1 MKNVKALTVRFNLDK
16 QRDLNVWKHLHHEGT
31 EKYHTC
37 SNAVIEELNDYI
49 QSVKSDEHQGIVISN
64 SVKTAIRQEF
74 ARILA
79 LDRVPDNDPAEYPE
93 PKPEVEPIPDDV
105 DYFVFNNELFDG

>member
-16 QRDLNVWKHLHHEGT
+16 QRDLNVWKHLHSEGT

-74 ARILA
+74 ARMLA
-79 LDRVPDNDPAEYPE
+79 LDREPDNISAEE
-93 PKPEVEPIPDDV
+93 PKHEVEPISDDV

>member
-49 QSVKSDEHQGIVISN
+49 QSVKSDEHQVIVISN

-74 ARILA
+74 ARMLA
-79 LDRVPDNDPAEYPE
+79 LDRKLDNIPAEE
-93 PKPEVEPIPDDV
+93 PKPEVEPISDDV